1 MAYLSLT
8 TCGQKAEIKRIL
20 IECIKLL
27 INLKQ
32 QINDLVRIFKAMTS
46 LIEICVKLQVAP
58 F

>member
-8 TCGQKAEIKRIL
+8 RCGQKTEIKRIL

-32 QINDLVRIFKAMTS
+32 QINDLVRFFKAMMS